1 MYTHILIATDGSDL
15 AGKAV
20 DQGLALAKAL
30 GARVTAVYVSE
41 PLLAV
46 SPSEVAMA
54 FPVKEYEESV
64 VANAKRI
71 LSAVEA
77 DAKAKGVA
85 CTTRHVKDQ
94 VPAEGIIETAAKD
107 GCDLI
112 VMASHGRRALMRFLL
127 GGQALKVVTGSTVP
141 VLVCR

>member
-1 MYTHILIATDGSDL
+1 
-15 AGKAV
+15 
-20 DQGLALAKAL
+20 
-30 GARVTAVYVSE
+30 
-41 PLLAV
+41 
-46 SPSEVAMA
+46 MA

-77 DAKAKGVA
+77 DAKAKGVT